1 MKDGYW
7 LVLDRRMVFHL
18 LRSGWKHLGHFN
30 HCQKEKITDNH
41 KFVHSFWWWPICVY
55 ICVADKCDYG
65 VRITFTFF
73 FRDVSSMGL
82 IAMVAERYIAIAHS
96 LKYVRVFTTTRR
108 TFMIIAICWVIPFLF
123 NAFFLSKAS
132 IEKRLHFFVIYTVLF
147 ELLPAL

>member
-1 MKDGYW
+1 M
-7 LVLDRRMVFHL
+7 
-18 LRSGWKHLGHFN
+18 
-30 HCQKEKITDNH
+30 
-41 KFVHSFWWWPICVY
+41 Y

-65 VRITFTFF
+65 VRITFAFF

-82 IAMVAERYIAIAHS
+82 IAMVAECYIAIAHS

-108 TFMIIAICWVIPFLF
+108 TFMIIEICWVIPFLF

>member
-1 MKDGYW
+1 MVIDLFW
-7 LVLDRRMVFHL
+7 LET
-18 LRSGWKHLGHFN
+18 SG
-30 HCQKEKITDNH
+30 
-41 KFVHSFWWWPICVY
+41 SFQSLPKGEDYRQPQICSFFLWWRPICVY

-65 VRITFTFF
+65 VRITFAFF

-108 TFMIIAICWVIPFLF
+108 TFMIIAICWVITFLF

>member
-1 MKDGYW
+1 MVIDWFW
-7 LVLDRRMVFHL
+7 LET
-18 LRSGWKHLGHFN
+18 SG
-30 HCQKEKITDNH
+30 
-41 KFVHSFWWWPICVY
+41 SFQSLPKGEDYRQPQICSFFLWWWPICVY

-65 VRITFTFF
+65 VRITFAFF

-132 IEKRLHFFVIYTVLF
+132 IEKRLHFFCHLHS
-147 ELLPAL
+147 AL